1 MLGLWRAE
9 GAEVVVEP
17 VTLIG
22 SALAAGALKGAGESA
37 TTAVKDAYIAIRTA
51 MAARFAERHASA
63 NVLADHEVDPDT
75 YERSLAETI
84 QETGAAED
92 PRILELAQA
101 LMRLMDQDG
110 TLAGKYTVD
119 VRWGKGVQVGDHGT
133 QHNTFG

>member
-1 MLGLWRAE
+1 MLGLWRAQD
-9 GAEVVVEP
+9 AEVIVEP

-37 TTAVKDAYIAIRTA
+37 TTAVKDAYIVLRTA
-51 MAARFAERHASA
+51 VAARFAERHTSASL
-63 NVLADHEVDPDT
+63 LAEHEVDPDT
-75 YERSLAETI
+75 YEQSLAETI

-92 PRILELAQA
+92 PRILGLAQA

-119 VRWGKGVQVGDHGT
+119 VHLGKGVQVGDHGT